1 MKECPNC
8 RLCFDDESNHCPYDS
23 SMLMVTNACETTLD
37 KRYVLEQRLG
47 KGGMG
52 SVYRAKHVHLKSTHA
67 VKIISPEVVRSDPS
81 LLVRFTQEAILVASI
96 QHPNIVSVTDF
107 GIEVADTLYLVME
120 YIDGITLEDLLQREK
135 VLSPAKALEVLKPI
149 TLGVGAAHEQG
160 IIHRDLKPL
169 NVMLR
174 RGAPLS
180 QAVKV
185 LDFGLAKIKST
196 ESFSSLILAKTSNLL
211 GSPHYM
217 PPEQWDNENVDT
229 RSDIYSIG
237 VILYR
242 MLTGHVPFTGN
253 AMPQIMFQHMQ
264 APVPSFESLGA
275 ESSPAVETVLRK
287 ALEKEQ
293 DNRFGTVEELLFAY
307 ERAVFSTN
315 EQIEVR
321 PDAKTVSFSEEFFGK
336 QRANETQLGYGSTG
350 GKGYNLP
357 YLDSAQNEK
366 LTTFFNQ
373 PKPTGPGMNESLKR
387 EFISA
392 QGRVEEAR
400 TKVSQAEKLAEE
412 FNEAQRAAEAARL
425 KFLEA
430 QQKIEEDVRR
440 EVQAEMEQKLAVER
454 QAREKAEAEARRLAL
469 EAEARKEAEERANQL
484 AKAALESQQKAQEQR
499 AIAEREAQ
507 KRQLEEGTRKQAE
520 QAASKLALEAA
531 AALRRYEEAKQQAE
545 YEARCRV
552 EAENKRKTV
561 EEEINRIAVAE
572 AERRRT
578 AEEQAQIKVREQA
591 SLLEKK
597 AIEAQQKADDARR
610 LAESEAKKR
619 EDAEQAR
626 RRAEGEAKRLA
637 EEILTAQRRIEEA
650 EHRARREAEKLAQ
663 EKAARIKA
671 EESARSSS
679 LENQQN
685 LESVQKALMS
695 QLAEAQLLAK
705 TESEKRALE
714 EAARKRAEEAAKALS
729 ESHRSRPSGEGAFRD
744 SSPNLIGETQPGF
757 DILSRAPLADTS
769 SRPATHTDQIVLRKR
784 PRTTFIAGG
793 AAGLFVAAG
802 FSIYLLSQALAPTP
816 VVNSTNI
823 TRSESDQ
830 VRPSADEL
838 PARVNDK
845 MVLIKGGEFQMGRDD
860 ADPSDERIYGSQF
873 PAHSVSVADF
883 YIDRTEVTNEEYAE
897 FVSDKGVKPPA
908 RWQSAAVPAGKGR
921 SPVTDVS
928 YFDARNFADWMSAR
942 IGLPCRLPTEREWEY
957 AARSGSNQYI
967 FPWGNEWAPER
978 TNFAT
983 GAVREV
989 GTTPDETAVG
999 GVKDM
1004 FGNVLEWTSSV
1015 LEYYPNFPD
1024 GRKEPVD
1031 DKITVRG
1038 VSFTKE
1044 RVGSTQKI
1052 NLLLTLRQ
1060 GVSPDKKFPFLGFRL
1075 ACTPKQPTQN

>member
-23 SMLMVTNACETTLD
+23 SMLMVTNACGTSLD

-264 APVPSFESLGA
+264 APVPTFESLGA
-275 ESSPAVETVLRK
+275 EPSPAVETVLRK

-321 PDAKTVSFSEEFFGK
+321 PDAKTVIFSEEFFGK
-336 QRANETQLGYGSTG
+336 QQANETQLGYSSTG

-373 PKPTGPGMNESLKR
+373 PKPTGPGLNESLKR

-425 KFLEA
+425 KFIEA

-520 QAASKLALEAA
+520 HAASKLALEAA

-591 SLLEKK
+591 RRLEKQ
-597 AIEAQQKADDARR
+597 AIEAQHKADEARG

-626 RRAEGEAKRLA
+626 RRAEEEAKRLA

-650 EHRARREAEKLAQ
+650 EQRARREAEKLAQ

-714 EAARKRAEEAAKALS
+714 EAARKRAEEAAQALS
-729 ESHRSRPSGEGAFRD
+729 ESHRRRPSGEGVFRD
-744 SSPNLIGETQPGF
+744 SSPILIGETQPGF
-757 DILSRAPLADTS
+757 DILSPAPLADTS
-769 SRPATHTDQIVLRKR
+769 STTASNTDQIVLGSK
-784 PRTTFIAGG
+784 PRAAFIAGG
-793 AAGLFVAAG
+793 VAGLLFVAGLGA
-802 FSIYLLSQALAPTP
+802 YLVSPSLAPSPAP
-816 VVNSTNI
+816 VTDAENI
-823 TRSESDQ
+823 SRSENDSRQ
-830 VRPSADEL
+830 PPADEL
-838 PARVNDK
+838 PARVKDK
-845 MVLIKGGEFQMGRDD
+845 MVLIKGGQFLMGRDD
-860 ADPSDERIYGSQF
+860 ADPFDERVYGSQF
-873 PAHSVSVADF
+873 PAHSVSVEDF
-883 YIDRTEVTNEEYAE
+883 YLDRTEVTNEEYAE
-897 FVSDKGVKPPA
+897 FVSDKDVKPPA
-908 RWQSAAVPAGKGR
+908 RWQGRSVPAGKGR
-921 SPVTDVS
+921 LPVTDVS
-928 YFDARNFADWMSAR
+928 YFDARNFADWMSAKV
-942 IGLPCRLPTEREWEY
+942 GLQCRLPTEREWEY

-983 GAVREV
+983 GAAREV

-999 GVKDM
+999 GVQDM

-1044 RVGSTQKI
+1044 RVGATQ
-1052 NLLLTLRQ
+1052 
-1060 GVSPDKKFPFLGFRL
+1060 
-1075 ACTPKQPTQN
+1075 